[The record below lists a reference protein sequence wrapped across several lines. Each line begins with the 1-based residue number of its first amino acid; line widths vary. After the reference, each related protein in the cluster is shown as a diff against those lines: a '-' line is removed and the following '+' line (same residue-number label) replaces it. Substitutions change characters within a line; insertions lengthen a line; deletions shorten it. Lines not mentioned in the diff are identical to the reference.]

1 MLPTFFSYHH
11 YQNTPHLKKAFSY
24 AEIYSENKSVILHT
38 EKGCDLVLLS
48 IITNPYC
55 TIIFVW

>member
-48 IITNPYC
+48 IITKNM
-55 TIIFVW
+55 I